1 MYELK
6 RWTAGSDTAWMRQAS
21 EMSRAH
27 GALEEFLDG
36 GRLRTLFQPI
46 VRLSAGTVFAYE
58 ALTRVE
64 STETRPT
71 EEWLDLASINGVRD
85 EFELACI
92 EAIAACGPPPD
103 DALLFVNMSASLLA
117 HPAARE
123 LRDRLPSRL
132 VVELTEREAVE
143 DYEVL
148 RERIA
153 VWQGTGVHLAIDDT
167 GSGWSTLRHVVQLH
181 PDFIKLDRSLISGL
195 DRDRNCRAL
204 VSALAA
210 FARESGATVI
220 AEGVER
226 AEEMEGLR
234 DADVDLAQGW
244 LFSRPGRPWASA
256 VVPDHG
262 RAPAIKPRET
272 QRRARLEER
281 LAAATRP
288 EDACDLVAAHLF
300 GLGGVMPS
308 VYLERG
314 GLLRCQAQ
322 RGLWQVLDGMPP
334 AAGVTGHTFATGDSV
349 VLDDVRA
356 SSDYLEAIP
365 GVVSEC
371 CVPIVARDRTVGS
384 LNVESFA
391 PLSPAVVDEAHYC
404 AAALG
409 ARLSLIG
416 TQSVVSPHQRLARHG
431 ASLSELLDDPALHQR
446 CIDAT
451 IEVSG
456 MDSAAMALGEG
467 DDLTVVGAGGPLAH
481 VLERV
486 GAGDLRR
493 LSSLVDRVASCYTAG
508 DSTGAGFVGT
518 DSLRAAGARAVAVVP
533 LVSGGRRLGILVAAS
548 MLPTAFD
555 HADAETIE
563 MLGAHVASCIDRSNL
578 FAKLRHATERDVLTG
593 LRNRATFDER
603 LAAFLE
609 VGATT
614 GTVLLADIDRFKSI
628 NDTDGHL
635 AGDAVLRAVA
645 SALRTTLSDG
655 VVFRLGGDE
664 FAALLPEADPAELE
678 CLGRRLVDAAAA
690 VLGSHGASLS
700 VGLAIV
706 DVAEESRALL
716 GRADRAL
723 YHAKRNGLGV
733 WLAAPE
739 DEGGRPPIGRNDRR
753 GALPR

>member
-1 MYELK
+1 
-6 RWTAGSDTAWMRQAS
+6 
-21 EMSRAH
+21 MSRA
-27 GALEEFLDG
+27 ANASLDAFLDG
-36 GRLRTLFQPI
+36 GRLFTVFQPI
-46 VRLSAGTVFAYE
+46 VRLSAGTVFGYE
-58 ALTRVE
+58 ALTRVQAAE
-64 STETRPT
+64 PRST
-71 EEWLDLASINGVRD
+71 EEWLDLASVNGLRD

-92 EAIAACGPPPD
+92 ETIAACGPPPD

-117 HPAARE
+117 HPLARN
-123 LRDRLPSRL
+123 LRDHLPSRL

-153 VWQGTGVHLAIDDT
+153 DWQGTGVRLAIDDT

-226 AEEMEGLR
+226 PEEMEGLR

-244 LFSRPGRPWASA
+244 LFSRPGRPWANA
-256 VVPDHG
+256 VVPDHA
-262 RAPAIKPRET
+262 RTPALNRRGS

-281 LAAATRP
+281 LDAVTRP
-288 EDACDLVAAHLF
+288 EEACDLVAAHLF
-300 GLGGVMPS
+300 GFGGVMPS

-334 AAGVTGHTFATGDSV
+334 ASGVTGHTFATGDSV

-371 CVPIVARDRTVGS
+371 CVPILARDRIVGS

-391 PLSPAVVDEAHYC
+391 RLSPAVVEEAHFC
-404 AAALG
+404 ASVLG

-446 CIDAT
+446 CIEAT

-456 MDSAAMALGEG
+456 MDSAAMALG
-467 DDLTVVGAGGPLAH
+467 DAADLTIVGAGGPLAH

-486 GAGDLRR
+486 GPGDLAR
-493 LSSLVDRVASCYTAG
+493 LSSLVERVASCYTAG

-533 LVSGGRRLGILVAAS
+533 LVSAGRRLGILIAAS

-563 MLGAHVASCIDRSNL
+563 MLGAHVASCLDRSNL
-578 FAKLRHATERDVLTG
+578 FAKLRHATERDALTG
-593 LRNRATFDER
+593 LRNRATFDDR
-603 LAAFLE
+603 LTAFLH
-609 VGATT
+609 GNDSA

-635 AGDAVLRAVA
+635 AGDGVLRAVA
-645 SALRTTLSDG
+645 AVLESTLPDAL
-655 VVFRLGGDE
+655 VFRVGGDE
-664 FAALLPEADPAELE
+664 FTALLPPTDLDTALPLA
-678 CLGRRLVDAAAA
+678 RRVVDAAAA
-690 VLGSHGASLS
+690 VLGPHGASLS
-700 VGLAIV
+700 IGLAV
-706 DVAEESRALL
+706 VAAGEDSRALL

-723 YHAKRNGLGV
+723 YHAKRNELGV
-733 WLAAPE
+733 WLASPF
-739 DEGGRPPIGRNDRR
+739 DTGGRPTAGPLDRR
-753 GALPR
+753 GASSTTSPVRTGSRRGR